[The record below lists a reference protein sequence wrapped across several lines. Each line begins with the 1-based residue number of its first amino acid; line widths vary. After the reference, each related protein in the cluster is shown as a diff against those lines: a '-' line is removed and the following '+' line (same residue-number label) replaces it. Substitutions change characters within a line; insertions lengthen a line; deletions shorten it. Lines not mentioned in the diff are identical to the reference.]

1 MLVEA
6 EGPVVDDN
14 DAAAVARVRG
24 VFEDVVAGGFRADMV
39 KGASDEE
46 IDAWAAAQGVRMVPA
61 AVREILRI
69 MGKQGG
75 AWLPGTTFGV
85 RMVDAE
91 VREHAGWCVDEADE
105 RGIPHGMR
113 DPADMLVVTEGGS
126 YVYLVVDGSDL
137 DEPDPPMWVLYE
149 SGKVT
154 RSSDSVTTWFAKVG
168 EHVLEARHM
177 LADRRARGHPDPQR
191 EATYRW

>member
-1 MLVEA
+1 M
-6 EGPVVDDN
+6 DDN

-24 VFEDVVAGGFRADMV
+24 IFEDVVAGGFRAEMV
-39 KGASDEE
+39 EGASDEE

-85 RMVDAE
+85 RKVDAE
-91 VREHAGWCVDEADE
+91 VREEAGWCVDEADE
-105 RGIPHGMR
+105 RGISHGMR
-113 DPADMLVVTEGGS
+113 DPAGMLVVTEGGA

-137 DEPDPPMWVLYE
+137 AEPDPPMWVLFE

-154 RSSDSVTTWFAKVG
+154 STTFRD
-168 EHVLEARHM
+168 LEPGRLTARIPCHGRER
-177 LADRRARGHPDPQR
+177 DCSGHRRLGC
-191 EATYRW
+191 